1 MKGVKKN
8 FFLIAGIVMLMI
20 GLILKIIE
28 APRYVFMLFFILG
41 GGFKSVFLINGFR
54 SGTLAGRLYLGL
66 LLFGLIMLFFSIV
79 LRKNELCLMQAN
91 IMAITAI
98 LLKILSIVGMVKTAK
113 IRKSLPS
120 FNNSSDISSL
130 N

>member
-1 MKGVKKN
+1 MKGVKNKV
-8 FFLIAGIVMLMI
+8 FLIAGIVMLIM

-28 APRYVFMLFFILG
+28 VPRYVFMLFFILG
-41 GGFKSVFLINGFR
+41 GGFKSVYLLNGFR
-54 SGTLAGRLYLGL
+54 SGTLAGRFFLGL

-79 LRKNELCLMQAN
+79 LRKKELYLMQAN

-98 LLKILSIVGMVKTAK
+98 LLKILSIVGMIKTAK

-120 FNNSSDISSL
+120 FNNSSDISAL

>member
-41 GGFKSVFLINGFR
+41 GGFKSVFLVNGFR
-54 SGTLAGRLYLGL
+54 TGTLAGRFYLGL
-66 LLFGLIMLFFSIV
+66 LLFGFIMLFFSIV

-98 LLKILSIVGMVKTAK
+98 FLKILSIVGMIKTAK